1 MLERLWTH
9 DPAGLFAKDKLYKF
23 VPQPYMDIP
32 TAMNSLVRFTVY
44 FSVLAAI
51 ASRDVRYFLL
61 IPAVLV
67 FTVLAVNLFPNPRAL
82 EAFTESVSRQVNKYT
97 MPTGKNPFMNPLLT
111 EIHDNPDRADAAPIS
126 SNAVKR
132 EVEKAFQET
141 TDLYMDTS
149 DKFDMAQSMR
159 TFHTIQSATIPSDQD
174 GFLKFLAKGVDEPD
188 NSSAFPARNAKAKS
202 EGYVESLGSM
212 KNLPNTTAK
221 PTGVTPKGTAK
232 GL

>member
-9 DPAGLFAKDKLYKF
+9 DPASLFAKDKWQKF
-23 VPQPYMDIP
+23 VPQPYMDVP

-44 FSVLAAI
+44 FSLVAALA
-51 ASRDVRYFLL
+51 SQNFRYFLL
-61 IPAVLV
+61 IPLVLM
-67 FTVLAVNLFPNPRAL
+67 FTVLAVQLFPTPRAL
-82 EAFTESVSRQVNKYT
+82 EAFTESVSKHVNKYT

-111 EIHDNPDRADAAPIS
+111 EIHDSPDRPDAAPIT
-126 SNAVKR
+126 SNKVKR

-141 TDLYMDTS
+141 SDLYMDTT
-149 DKFDMAQSMR
+149 DKFDMSQAMR
-159 TFHTIQSATIPSDQD
+159 TFHTLQSAKIPNDQD

-221 PTGVTPKGTAK
+221 PEGVTPNGTAK
-232 GL
+232 